1 MMKAA
6 IFHGPGDLRVA
17 ELPRP
22 TIREGELL
30 VETAACAMCGSDLRT
45 YRYGARNITP
55 PVVLGHEISGTI
67 VEVGHAVTG
76 YVVGQ
81 RVAVAPAVPCG
92 ECAFCE
98 RGIETMCDRLRS
110 IGYEFDGGF
119 AEFLVVPATA
129 VRAGCVNP
137 IPENLSF
144 IEAAVAEPLACV
156 INAQEIVNVGS
167 EDTVAILGAG
177 PIGCLHANLAR
188 IRGARRIIL
197 ADLRP
202 ERLRQAA
209 EFGADVLVDA
219 SAEDV
224 GERVSK
230 ESGGVGASV
239 VIVAAPSHRAQ
250 EQGVAMA
257 AKRGRI
263 NLFGGLPKSDPLIHL
278 DANLVHYRELS
289 VVGSYGSRPVHNRM
303 ALELLASGRI
313 RASRLIGLV
322 LPLDRVLDGL
332 TAVERGVVLK
342 VVVCPSEG

>member
-6 IFHGPGDLRVA
+6 IFHGPDDLRVA

-22 TIREGELL
+22 TIGENELL
-30 VETAACAMCGSDLRT
+30 VQTAACAVCGSDLRT
-45 YRYGARNITP
+45 YRFGARNITP
-55 PVVLGHEISGTI
+55 PVILGHEISGTI
-67 VEVGHAVTG
+67 VQAGRAVTG

-92 ECAFCE
+92 ECAFCQ
-98 RGIETMCDRLRS
+98 RGIETMCERLRS
-110 IGYEFDGGF
+110 IGYEFNGGL
-119 AEFLVVPATA
+119 AEFVAVPATA

-144 IEAAVAEPLACV
+144 VEAALAEPLACV
-156 INAQEIVNVGS
+156 INAQEIVNVGPH
-167 EDTVAILGAG
+167 DTVAILGAG

-188 IRGARRIIL
+188 VRGVRRIIL

-202 ERLRQAA
+202 ERLRLAGA
-209 EFGADVLVDA
+209 FGADVLIDA

-224 GERVSK
+224 GERVFA
-230 ESGGVGASV
+230 ETDGLGASV
-239 VIVAAPSHRAQ
+239 VIIAAPSHRAQ

-257 AKRGRI
+257 AKRGRV
-263 NLFGGLPKSDPLIHL
+263 NLFAGLPKTDPFIQL

-289 VVGSYGSRPVHNRM
+289 IVGSYGSRPVHNRL
-303 ALELLASGRI
+303 ALELLASGCI
-313 RASRLIGLV
+313 RASALIGLV

-332 TAVERGVVLK
+332 TAVEQGTVLK
-342 VVVCPSEG
+342 VVVCP

>member
-1 MMKAA
+1 MMMKAA
-6 IFHGPGDLRVA
+6 IFHGPDDLRVA

-22 TIREGELL
+22 TIGDDELL
-30 VETAACAMCGSDLRT
+30 MQTAACAVCGSDLRT
-45 YRYGARNITP
+45 YRFGARNITP

-67 VEVGHAVTG
+67 VQVGRSVTG

-92 ECAFCE
+92 DCAFCR

-110 IGYEFDGGF
+110 IGYEFNGGL
-119 AEFLVVPATA
+119 AEFMAVPASA

-137 IPENLSF
+137 IPEKLSF
-144 IEAAVAEPLACV
+144 VEAAVAEPLACV
-156 INAQEIVNVGS
+156 INAQEIVKLGPDDS
-167 EDTVAILGAG
+167 VAILGAG

-188 IRGARRIIL
+188 IRGVRRIML

-202 ERLRQAA
+202 ERLRLATG
-209 EFGADVLVDA
+209 FGADVLIDA
-219 SAEDV
+219 SVDDV
-224 GERVSK
+224 VERVFA
-230 ESGGVGASV
+230 ETGGVGASV
-239 VIVAAPSHRAQ
+239 VIVAAPSQRAQ

-257 AKRGRI
+257 AKRGRV
-263 NLFGGLPKSDPLIHL
+263 NLFAGLPKTEPFIRL

-313 RASRLIGLV
+313 HTSALIGLV

-332 TAVERGVVLK
+332 AAVEQGAVLK
-342 VVVCPSEG
+342 VVVCP